1 MNVILLMVLAILVSA
16 LPAKASESVKHVA
29 LVNGAGFCY
38 IPVETFTFKIDKSD
52 PLYETARDDHQRYLE
67 ELEQYVKCL
76 DDERKQAVSEFRS
89 SFKLFTENYGK
100 DAVMRYSE
108 EREDNNQ

>member
-1 MNVILLMVLAILVSA
+1 MNALILTALTTAILV
-16 LPAKASESVKHVA
+16 LPTKSDENISRVA
-29 LVNGAGFCY
+29 LVNGAGFCFV
-38 IPVETFTFKIDKSD
+38 PTETFTFKIDKSD

-76 DDERKQAVSEFRS
+76 DEERKHAISEFRS

-100 DAVMRYSE
+100 DAVFRYSQ
-108 EREDNNQ
+108 EREENQ